1 MEYDFSKLNDRE
13 FEVLGASILENIL
26 TKRVE
31 IFKSGRDGGVD
42 GRFWIGKKKRRHY
55 TM

>member
-13 FEVLGASILENIL
+13 FENLAASIIEKELKN
-26 TKRVE
+26 RVE

-42 GRFWIGKKKRRHY
+42 GRFWIGEKN
-55 TM
+55 